1 MPLPASTSAKVNRF
15 PMEKLNVVS
24 SVAVTE
30 SPARPVNVG
39 ASFTGVTV
47 MADVSEALE
56 NALV

>member
-15 PMEKLNVVS
+15 PMEKLNVAS
-24 SVAVTE
+24 SAVVTE

-47 MADVSEALE
+47 MAKVSDTVE